1 MAEENINNEEKHTD
15 DGSSH
20 EYDGIKELNNPAPFW
35 LFLLFIGTIGF
46 SLFYLIEYFGYP
58 GNGKSQA
65 IEYSKDTANISALAA
80 AKAGENASTSN
91 TNQDGKQ
98 MALAGGKLF
107 NEKGCIAC
115 HGMNGEG
122 NAIGPNLTDK
132 FWLNGCKEEN
142 LIKIITEGK
151 PEKGMTSFKST
162 MTAEQ
167 IKQVTNFILSSL
179 AGSNPAN
186 AKAAQGDECK

>member
-1 MAEENINNEEKHTD
+1 MAEEDINNTTEQHSKGNEP
-15 DGSSH
+15 H
-20 EYDGIKELNNPAPFW
+20 EYDGILELNNPAPFW
-35 LFLLFIGTIGF
+35 IVLIFIATIGF
-46 SLFYLIEYFGYP
+46 SFFYLIQNFGYP
-58 GNGKSQA
+58 GIRKDQISEYKS
-65 IEYSKDTANISALAA
+65 DTASMTSLNTKKGLS
-80 AKAGENASTSN
+80 ASTGN
-91 TNQDGKQ
+91 ANQDSKQ
-98 MALAGGKLF
+98 IIASGAKLF

-132 FWLNGCKEEN
+132 FWLNGCKEES

-167 IKQVTNFILSSL
+167 IMQVANFILSL

>member
-1 MAEENINNEEKHTD
+1 MSEENINNVD
-15 DGSSH
+15 DSASH
-20 EYDGIKELNNPAPFW
+20 EYDGIKELKNPAPFW

-46 SLFYLIEYFGYP
+46 SLFYVIEYFGYP
-58 GNGKSQA
+58 GIKKDQVS
-65 IEYSKDTANISALAA
+65 EYSKDTANIAAL
-80 AKAGENASTSN
+80 KTIKGSENSSTAN
-91 TNQDGKQ
+91 GIQDDKQ
-98 MALAGGKLF
+98 MIAAGAKLF

-122 NAIGPNLTDK
+122 NAIGPNLTDN

-142 LIKIITEGK
+142 LIKIITDGK
-151 PEKGMTSFKST
+151 PEKGMTSFKSA
-162 MTAEQ
+162 MTTEQ
-167 IKQVTNFILSSL
+167 IKQVANFILKSL